1 MTSDTEKFYGDAKG
15 FGFIQPDG
23 SRDAFI
29 PANAPERVGRRSPDE
44 DRKPSSDEAE
54 DRRSGEIPVDII
66 KAAWK

>member
-23 SRDAFI
+23 GRDAFI

-44 DRKPSSDEAE
+44 DG
-54 DRRSGEIPVDII
+54 RSGETPVDII